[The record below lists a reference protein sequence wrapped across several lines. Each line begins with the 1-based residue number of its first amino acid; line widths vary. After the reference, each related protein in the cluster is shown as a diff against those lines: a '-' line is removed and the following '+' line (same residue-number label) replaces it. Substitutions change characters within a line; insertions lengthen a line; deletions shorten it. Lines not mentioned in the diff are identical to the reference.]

1 MKELSDHT
9 DIIITKAHK
18 RGAVVI
24 MDAKHYINEAHRQLN
39 RTAMKELSDHT
50 NIIITKAHKRGAV
63 VIMDVK
69 HYINEAHRQLN
80 RSKYCIKTLQQLMR
94 NR

>member
-1 MKELSDHT
+1 MKQRKENFNKEKISDN
-9 DIIITKAHK
+9 K
-18 RGAVVI
+18 GYNNL
-24 MDAKHYINEAHRQLN
+24 AKDE

-50 NIIITKAHKRGAV
+50 DIIITKAHKRGAV

-80 RSKYCIKTLQQLMR
+80 RSL
-94 NR
+94 